1 MLYYGDMDMLF
12 FSGLFVFSF
21 GTIIGSFL
29 NVLVL
34 RLGTGEAIGRGRSR
48 CFSCGKTLTWRE
60 LIPLVSFIT
69 QKGKCRSCGSRISW
83 QYPIVEFITG
93 LVFLLVA
100 LKLLHYQLAEAGLP
114 YIGFYFFGAFAYWS
128 AIFAILIAISVY
140 DFRHKIIPN
149 QLVYSFI
156 VLAFLWGISGS
167 GKSGN
172 ILPDVPLPEIMAGGG
187 GFFFFSFFWV
197 FSKREMDG
205 FWGRET
211 RSWHGV
217 FAGALAHRSCGYAF
231 FLDRPPN
238 RGTRRALMGWWAKN
252 TNPVRAIPCFGRVY
266 FLVSGEFSFGNI
278 SGAFI
283 LNITKLYTAI
293 FIWLLACGI
302 F

>member
-69 QKGKCRSCGSRISW
+69 QKGKCRLCGSRISW

-100 LKLLHYQLAEAGLP
+100 LKLLHYQFAEVGLS
-114 YIGFYFFGAFAYWS
+114 YVGFYFFGAFAYWS
-128 AIFAILIAISVY
+128 AIFSILIAISVY

-149 QLVYSFI
+149 QLVYPFI
-156 VLAFLWGISGS
+156 VLGFLLGPWLTAVSVMLSFWIGTLIAVPVALLWG
-167 GKSGN
+167 
-172 ILPDVPLPEIMAGGG
+172 GGLKTQIPFG
-187 GFFFFSFFWV
+187 PFL
-197 FSKREMDG
+197 
-205 FWGRET
+205 
-211 RSWHGV
+211 
-217 FAGALAHRSCGYAF
+217 AL
-231 FLDRPPN
+231 
-238 RGTRRALMGWWAKN
+238 
-252 TNPVRAIPCFGRVY
+252 
-266 FLVSGEFSFGNI
+266 
-278 SGAFI
+278 GAFI
-283 LNITKLYTAI
+283 SWFAGNY
-293 FIWLLACGI
+293 LLETYQGLL

>member
-114 YIGFYFFGAFAYWS
+114 YIGFYFFGVGVFRG
-128 AIFAILIAISVY
+128 IFRKWNLRQYIAGCST
-140 DFRHKIIPN
+140 
-149 QLVYSFI
+149 
-156 VLAFLWGISGS
+156 
-167 GKSGN
+167 SGN
-172 ILPDVPLPEIMAGGG
+172 YGWRGSIFVLCFLV
-187 GFFFFSFFWV
+187 V
-197 FSKREMDG
+197 FLKREMDG

-231 FLDRPPN
+231 FLDRHPN

-302 F
+302 FES

>member
-69 QKGKCRSCGSRISW
+69 QKGKCRLCGSRISW

-100 LKLLHYQLAEAGLP
+100 LKLLHYQFAEVGLS
-114 YIGFYFFGAFAYWS
+114 YVGFYFFGAFAYWS
-128 AIFAILIAISVY
+128 AIFSILIAISVY

-149 QLVYSFI
+149 QLVYPFI

-167 GKSGN
+167 GTSGN
-172 ILPDVPLPEIMAGGG
+172 ILSDVPLSDIMAGVGAFAFFTSLWFFSKGKWMGFGDAKLALGMGFLLGPWLTAVSVMLSFWIGTLIAVPVALLWGG
-187 GFFFFSFFWV
+187 GLKTQIPFGPFL
-197 FSKREMDG
+197 
-205 FWGRET
+205 
-211 RSWHGV
+211 
-217 FAGALAHRSCGYAF
+217 AL
-231 FLDRPPN
+231 
-238 RGTRRALMGWWAKN
+238 
-252 TNPVRAIPCFGRVY
+252 
-266 FLVSGEFSFGNI
+266 
-278 SGAFI
+278 GAFI
-283 LNITKLYTAI
+283 SWFAGNY
-293 FIWLLACGI
+293 LLETYQGLL

>member
-1 MLYYGDMDMLF
+1 MLF

-167 GKSGN
+167 GTSGN
-172 ILPDVPLPEIMAGGG
+172 ILPDVPLPEIMAGVGAFLFFASLWFFSKGKWMGFGDAKLALGMGFLLGPWLTAVAVMLSFWIGTLIAVPVALLWGG
-187 GFFFFSFFWV
+187 GLKTQIPFGPFL
-197 FSKREMDG
+197 
-205 FWGRET
+205 
-211 RSWHGV
+211 
-217 FAGALAHRSCGYAF
+217 AL
-231 FLDRPPN
+231 
-238 RGTRRALMGWWAKN
+238 
-252 TNPVRAIPCFGRVY
+252 
-266 FLVSGEFSFGNI
+266 
-278 SGAFI
+278 GAFI
-283 LNITKLYTAI
+283 SWFAGNY
-293 FIWLLACGI
+293 LLETYQGLL

>member
-167 GKSGN
+167 GTSGN
-172 ILPDVPLPEIMAGGG
+172 ILPDVPLPEIMAGVGAFLFFASLWFFSKGKWMCFGDAKLALGMGFLLGPWLTAVAVMLSFWIGTLIAVPAVLLWGG
-187 GFFFFSFFWV
+187 GLKTQIPFGPFL
-197 FSKREMDG
+197 
-205 FWGRET
+205 
-211 RSWHGV
+211 
-217 FAGALAHRSCGYAF
+217 AL
-231 FLDRPPN
+231 
-238 RGTRRALMGWWAKN
+238 
-252 TNPVRAIPCFGRVY
+252 
-266 FLVSGEFSFGNI
+266 
-278 SGAFI
+278 GAFI
-283 LNITKLYTAI
+283 S
-293 FIWLLACGI
+293 WLAGNFLLETYQGLL

>member
-1 MLYYGDMDMLF
+1 MLF

-167 GKSGN
+167 GTPGN
-172 ILPDVPLPEIMAGGG
+172 ILPVVPLPEIMAGVGAFLFFASLWFFSKGKWMGFGDAKLALGMGFLLGPWLTAVAVMLSFWIGTLIAVPAVLLWGG
-187 GFFFFSFFWV
+187 GLKTQIPFGPFLAL
-197 FSKREMDG
+197 
-205 FWGRET
+205 
-211 RSWHGV
+211 GV
-217 FAGALAHRSCGYAF
+217 FISWLAGN
-231 FLDRPPN
+231 FLLETYQ
-238 RGTRRALMGWWAKN
+238 G
-252 TNPVRAIPCFGRVY
+252 
-266 FLVSGEFSFGNI
+266 
-278 SGAFI
+278 
-283 LNITKLYTAI
+283 
-293 FIWLLACGI
+293 LL